1 MNYADGALSPSDV
14 ALLTNRNGNGND
26 DFGYGGAWIIIF
38 LIFAIFGWNGNGFGN
53 RGNNGNGSQGSGAM
67 DNYVLAS
74 DFATI
79 QRQLSDGF
87 GDLTS
92 QTRFIQNGL
101 CDGFYSQA
109 QLVNGVNS
117 NIASS
122 TASIQQSLCQ
132 GFNGINQGITTNG
145 YETRNAIQGVASQ
158 LSSCCCDIRQQIAD
172 CCCRTQ
178 SAIQDVN
185 YNLATNSCAIT
196 NTINNGVR
204 DLIDNQNANYRALH
218 DEIVANRIE
227 DKNAQI
233 QAQQNEINALRLSAS
248 QSAQNTYLIDQLK
261 PCASPAYLVPNPNCC
276 YGNAYANAYN
286 GSCSGCG
293 Y

>member
-14 ALLTNRNGNGND
+14 ALLTNRSGNND
-26 DFGYGGAWIIIF
+26 GGFGEGGWSAWIIIF
-38 LIFAIFGWNGNGFGN
+38 LIFAIFGWGGNNGFGN
-53 RGNNGNGSQGSGAM
+53 RGNGGTGSNGSGAM

-92 QTRFIQNGL
+92 QTRYIQNGL

-109 QLVNGVNS
+109 QLINGVNT
-117 NIASS
+117 NIAGT
-122 TASIQQSLCQ
+122 TAAIQQSLCQ
-132 GFNGINQGITTNG
+132 GFNGINQGLTTNG
-145 YETRNAIQGVASQ
+145 YETRNAIQGVSSQ
-158 LSSCCCDIRQQIAD
+158 LSNCCCDIRQQIAD

-196 NTINNGVR
+196 NTINTGVR

-248 QSAQNTYLIDQLK
+248 QSAQNEYLVNQLR
-261 PCASPAYLVPNPNCC
+261 PTAIPAYLTCNPYQSYN
-276 YGNAYANAYN
+276 YN
-286 GSCSGCG
+286 GCGCNTGCG